1 MVLNPPHYN
10 QNGIETIDYMRAYST
25 HEEFC
30 GHCRLTA
37 IKYLSRMNI
46 KDEPLEN
53 AKKARWY
60 IDRLIEELENEKTI
74 TD

>member
-1 MVLNPPHYN
+1 
-10 QNGIETIDYMRAYST
+10 MRAYST